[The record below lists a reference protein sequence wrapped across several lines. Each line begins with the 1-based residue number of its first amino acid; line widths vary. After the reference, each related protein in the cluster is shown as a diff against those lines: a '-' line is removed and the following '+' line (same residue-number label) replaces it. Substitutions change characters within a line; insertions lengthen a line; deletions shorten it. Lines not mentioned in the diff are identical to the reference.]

1 MSSGPEPIEWRRDG
15 FVISTDPERLDLD
28 LVHAYLRDESYW
40 AAGIPRDLCE
50 RSIAASLPFGLYE
63 GPRQIGFARV
73 VSDGAAIAYLA
84 DVFVVAERRG
94 RGLGAWLVE
103 TALAHPDLESI
114 RTFLLGTDDAHE
126 LYRRFGFTEADP
138 GRWMVRSIAPKD
150 LYTDR

>member
-1 MSSGPEPIEWRRDG
+1 MGALEWQRDG
-15 FVISTDPERLDLD
+15 FVISTDPRRLDLD

-73 VSDGAAIAYLA
+73 VSDRAAIAYLA

-94 RGLGAWLVE
+94 RGLGTWLVE
-103 TALAHPDLESI
+103 TALAHPELESI
-114 RTFLLGTDDAHE
+114 RTFILGTADAHE

-138 GRWMVRSIAPKD
+138 SRWMVRSMPPET
-150 LYTDR
+150 LYGR

>member
-1 MSSGPEPIEWRRDG
+1 MGPLEWQRDG
-15 FVISTDPERLDLD
+15 FVISTDPDRLDLD

-63 GPRQIGFARV
+63 GRRQIGFARV
-73 VSDGAAIAYLA
+73 VSDRAAVAYLA

-94 RGLGAWLVE
+94 RGLGTWLVE
-103 TALAHPDLESI
+103 TALAHPVLEPI
-114 RTFLLGTDDAHE
+114 RTFVLGTDDAHE

-138 GRWMVRSIAPKD
+138 GRWMVRSIPPED
-150 LYTDR
+150 LYGSRP